1 MARSH
6 KIRNNVFLRK
16 ARQLFSSQV
25 SEMVFQAVTCEL
37 PVIGSLWGFLEGFN
51 EFHGKM
57 TGNQSSRTAF
67 GGIKEN

>member
-1 MARSH
+1 MPRSH

-37 PVIGSLWGFLEGFN
+37 PVIGSMWGFLEGF
-51 EFHGKM
+51 
-57 TGNQSSRTAF
+57 
-67 GGIKEN
+67 